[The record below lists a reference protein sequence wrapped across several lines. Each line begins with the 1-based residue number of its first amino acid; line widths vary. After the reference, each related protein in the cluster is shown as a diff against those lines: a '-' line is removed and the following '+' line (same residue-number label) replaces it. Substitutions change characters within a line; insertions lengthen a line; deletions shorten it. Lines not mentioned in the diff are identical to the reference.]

1 MTGLPNE
8 TQAMITGL
16 ETRAANLTTE
26 LEKANDAYL
35 GIKHDYTVARQAWHK
50 TYGKE
55 ITTLRAKLEV
65 AEAHVRNCHEL
76 LADAQ
81 SRAIPADEFM
91 DLHNEITEELTGC
104 GEFCDPLRKVAEQR
118 DAAEK
123 DKRTVMDD
131 FQRVSALQV
140 TELEEL
146 ENELATLR
154 KENQAARKALEI
166 ICPAEDGFTEN
177 FDLLADMGILVEVPA
192 DEVFKEEWASD
203 TMWVW
208 KWIAEAEKGGE

>member
-1 MTGLPNE
+1 MSDSIWSCRFCNHINDWGEHVCSLCGRSSYESAAEFLWPLLPTNK
-8 TQAMITGL
+8 Q
-16 ETRAANLTTE
+16 
-26 LEKANDAYL
+26 D
-35 GIKHDYTVARQAWHK
+35 
-50 TYGKE
+50 E
-55 ITTLRAKLEV
+55 ITTLRAEREV
-65 AEAHVRNCHEL
+65 AEARCVELEADVQYYRDGIVREGQDPDEL
-76 LADAQ
+76 RDEIITL
-81 SRAIPADEFM
+81 RAK
-91 DLHNEITEELTGC
+91 L
-104 GEFCDPLRKVAEQR
+104 